1 MIDSAT
7 FDVQELLRNTEE
19 NFEGDTKRMDELEE
33 RVEQFEVYIIMKC
46 IFDQF
51 FWDHHAFDVLYFG
64 THYNL
69 NNCVPVICI

>member
-51 FWDHHAFDVLYFG
+51 F
-64 THYNL
+64 
-69 NNCVPVICI
+69 